1 MKAPNVETR
10 VKWEQYFRF
19 ILLQRKDKNK
29 ELIGSGRELK
39 KQAEKEKLSEV
50 WKVDILPNWE
60 SHWDY
65 EKRQPK
71 NLDQLHDPKVKKAK
85 GGKKGSSNSRQQGSI
100 WNIFRRKKPS
110 KARKYERSS
119 LKRNDQDQEEIEEED
134 DEEEESEIDLMLK
147 NKDLLL
153 IGLWKKGIPHWL
165 RSTLWPIA
173 IGNQL
178 EVIIFEER
186 LRIKFHLGN

>member
-1 MKAPNVETR
+1 

-19 ILLQRKDKNK
+19 LLLQRKDKNK

-119 LKRNDQDQEEIEEED
+119 LKRNDQDQEEVEEED

-147 NKDLLL
+147 NKDLML

-178 EVIIFEER
+178 EVNEIWKGIENN
-186 LRIKFHLGN
+186 LTLLGD